1 MILKEIT
8 NKILE
13 NVCSGK
19 ALGKDFNISCEF
31 VSKEF
36 NQIDLESV
44 NRKKQS
50 YTVLVLPHGQLDQ
63 VEGLRKIDLKAHQD
77 EKLFGNNLKGGESS
91 G

>member
-13 NVCSGK
+13 NICSGK
-19 ALGKDFNISCEF
+19 ALGKDFNISCDF

-36 NQIDLESV
+36 NQIELESV
-44 NRKKQS
+44 NRKNES
-50 YTVLVLPHGQLDQ
+50 YTVLVLPRLPIEVWKVKGW
-63 VEGLRKIDLKAHQD
+63 K
-77 EKLFGNNLKGGESS
+77 EKLFGDNLKGGESS